1 MRIPK
6 PWVPVIARDIVKTL
20 ADRGLTDLHADP
32 ETVLKAVQELVLDEL
47 LVEDRLN
54 QEVRELLKAHET
66 HIERNRLD
74 YRQLFDLT
82 KRKLAQ
88 ERNLIL

>member
-1 MRIPK
+1 MRIPRQ
-6 PWVPVIARDIVKTL
+6 WVPVMARDVVEAL
-20 ADRGLTDLHADP
+20 VDRELVELHCERQAFF
-32 ETVLKAVQELVLDEL
+32 KSVQELILDEL
-47 LVEDRLN
+47 MVEDRLN
-54 QEVRELLKAHET
+54 QEVRELLKAHEA

-82 KRKLAQ
+82 KKKLAQ

>member
-6 PWVPVIARDIVKTL
+6 PWVPVIARDIVETL
-20 ADRGLTDLHADP
+20 ADRGLTEFQVDREA
-32 ETVLKAVQELVLDEL
+32 VFKAVQELVLDEL
-47 LVEDRLN
+47 MVEDRLN
-54 QEVRELLKAHET
+54 QEVRELLKAHEA

-82 KRKLAQ
+82 KKKLVQ